1 MISQGDLLKSNYC
14 TMVLL
19 MFNWQRTG
27 FLANV
32 YAVNAEQ
39 ALLNY
44 SPDVHQCP
52 FVP

>member
-14 TMVLL
+14 TIALL
-19 MFNWQRTG
+19 MFNWQQTD

-32 YAVNAEQ
+32 NAVNSEQ

-44 SPDVHQCP
+44 SLDVHQCP
-52 FVP
+52 FIP